1 MSRLRSVLVLLVISA
16 AALHAQGLGRI
27 SGLVMDQTGAP
38 VPDAAIQVSLTGANE
53 ALYETRSSS
62 AGIFNLAGI
71 RGGLYDVKVEKG
83 GFRVSVTRRVK
94 VDGGLETALQAISL
108 ELSSVAETVEVVANS
123 AAVQTANV
131 EIASTVTNSQLTRLP
146 TANRSPLGLLTTQ
159 PGIGSNSRTN
169 TAINGLRPSYSNIT
183 IDGVNIQDNFIRT
196 NTNDFLPNLLLLDQ
210 VEEVTLVTSNANP
223 ALGGGASQIA
233 FTTKSGTNEFHG
245 KAIWQN
251 RNNALASNTWFNNRN
266 NVRQPFLNQNQ
277 MGGSLGGPIMKNKLF
292 FYTNYEA
299 FRLRQQ
305 STANRTIFR
314 EDARNGIFKYRDN
327 AGNIL
332 STNFRNVASTPLNA
346 FFTQLMSQIP
356 DASRINRNDIGDTL
370 NTGGYSFLIRNN
382 RTRDNFTIKGD
393 YSLSTKHNISV
404 THLWNR
410 DILDRPD
417 LANDYSLIP
426 KVSNDNAT
434 RLWSATWRWSPS
446 ANFTNEARGGFNV
459 APAVFGT
466 SEQFPNAIIG
476 VPFVSNPLNTF
487 RAQGR
492 YTDTYNYQNNS
503 SYFRGKHNLQFGFQG
518 QRINVQSF
526 NDAGNIPTY
535 GIGLSAANSLNI
547 DAALPGVRAQDRA
560 GAYAYATL
568 FTGYLASVA
577 QTFNVTSTTSGFVPG
592 AATRRNFRLDNLA
605 FYLNDTYK
613 IRRNLTLAMGLRWD
627 YFAPVDELDALVL
640 LPQLI
645 DGNPIRTLLSSEG
658 TLDFAGKKVGRPWY
672 KKDLNNFAPN
682 IGLTWQPMAKTSVR
696 AGVSFHY
703 ANDEFIRSV
712 DNSVGTNAG
721 LVLGSSRVDLVDRL
735 PNLPSLATPTYR
747 VPRTFRDNYLLNP
760 AGNALAMPD
769 PGLVTPYVTQWN
781 LSVQRE
787 MWKGVLQVA
796 YVGNKATKQ
805 FRAFDYNQVIIGGL
819 LDDFRRALG
828 NGNASAAAG
837 LGFNPAFNAN
847 VAGSQRLPFI
857 EALPGGG
864 NLNNANVRL
873 LIETGQ
879 VGSLA
884 EFYQV
889 NRINGNVNFFQ
900 NINALGTNMMTNYSN
915 ANYHSLQIDFSRRY
929 SNGIQLQSNYVLSK
943 NISDAAGDA
952 QARFE
957 PFLDINNGSIE
968 RSVTP
973 FDLRHSWKTNG
984 FYDLP
989 FGRGQRFFGDANSAL
1004 NYVLGGWSIGGIFT
1018 LNSGSPFGYFSGR
1031 GTLNSGRRS
1040 GLNTVS
1046 NLVDGQQLRDAV
1058 QFRMTGNGPVMVA
1071 ASAVGSDGRGV
1082 GADNRPAFQ
1091 GQLVANP
1098 GVNQLGT
1105 LNRRF
1110 FYGPRF
1116 LNFDF
1121 VATKNVSITERHR
1134 VELRMEA
1141 LNSTNTPSFFAGDDN
1156 PNSQTFGRITGTAS
1170 GRRVVQLA
1178 LTYSF

>member
-1 MSRLRSVLVLLVISA
+1 
-16 AALHAQGLGRI
+16 
-27 SGLVMDQTGAP
+27 MDQTGAP
-38 VPDAAIQVSLTGANE
+38 VPDAVVQLYLAGGGE

-62 AGIFNLAGI
+62 AGIFNLTGI
-71 RGGLYDVKVEKG
+71 RGGYYDVRIEKP
-83 GFRVSVTRRVK
+83 GFRVFVSRRVK
-94 VDGGLETALQAISL
+94 VDGGLETALPPVTL
-108 ELSSVAETVEVVANS
+108 ELSAVAETVEVVANTAS
-123 AAVQTANV
+123 VQTANV
-131 EIASTVTNSQLTRLP
+131 EIASTVTNTQLTKLP
-146 TANRSPLGLLTTQ
+146 TANRSPLALLTTQ
-159 PGIGSNSRTN
+159 PGIGSNGRTN
-169 TAINGLRPSYSNIT
+169 TAINGLRPSFSNIT

-223 ALGGGASQIA
+223 ALGGGAAQIA
-233 FTTKSGTNEFHG
+233 FTTRSGTNEFHG
-245 KAIWQN
+245 KALWQN
-251 RNNALASNTWFNNRN
+251 RNNALASNLWFNNRN
-266 NVRQPFLNQNQ
+266 GVPQPFLNLNQ
-277 MGGSLGGPIMKNKLF
+277 LGGSLGGPIMRNKLF

-314 EDARNGIFKYRDN
+314 ADARNGIFKYRDT

-332 STNFRNVASTPLNA
+332 STNFRNVAATPLNP
-346 FFTQLMSQIP
+346 FFTQLISQMP
-356 DASRINRNDIGDTL
+356 DASRINRDDIGDTL

-393 YSLSTKHNISV
+393 WALSTKHNLSV

-410 DILDRPD
+410 DIVDRPD
-417 LANDYSLIP
+417 LANDFSIVP

-446 ANFTNEARGGFNV
+446 PNFTNEARGGFNI
-459 APAVFGT
+459 APAVFAT
-466 SEQFPNAIIG
+466 SEQFPSAIIAI
-476 VPFVSNPLNTF
+476 PLVSNPLNTF

-526 NDAGNIPTY
+526 NEAGNIPVYT
-535 GIGLSAANSLNI
+535 IGLSAANPLNI
-547 DAALPGVRAQDRA
+547 DAVIPGIRAQDR
-560 GAYAYATL
+560 GAAYSYATL
-568 FTGYLASVA
+568 FTGFLASVS

-605 FYLNDTYK
+605 FYINDVYK
-613 IRRNLTLAMGLRWD
+613 LRRNLTLTMGLRWD
-627 YFAPVDELDALVL
+627 YFTPVDELDALVL

-672 KKDLNNFAPN
+672 KRDLNNFAPN
-682 IGLTWQPMAKTSVR
+682 LGITWQPMAKTSIR

-703 ANDEFIRSV
+703 ANDEFIRSL
-712 DNSVGTNAG
+712 DNSAGTNAG
-721 LVLGSSRVDLVDRL
+721 LVLSSSRVDLVDRL
-735 PNLPSLATPTYR
+735 PNLPPLPTPAYR
-747 VPRTFRDNYLLNP
+747 VPRTYRDNYLLNP
-760 AGNALAMPD
+760 AGNAIAMPD
-769 PGLVTPYVTQWN
+769 PGLATPYVTQWN
-781 LSVQRE
+781 FSIQRE
-787 MWKGVLQVA
+787 LWKGVLQVA
-796 YVGNKATKQ
+796 YIGNKATKQ
-805 FRAFDYNQVIIGGL
+805 FRAFDYNQVIIKDIL
-819 LDDFRRALG
+819 EDFRRAQA
-828 NGNASAAAG
+828 NGLASAAAG
-837 LGFNPAFNAN
+837 LGFNPAFNPN
-847 VAGSQRLPFI
+847 VPGSQRLPFFDS
-857 EALPGGG
+857 LPNGG
-864 NLNNANVRL
+864 LLTNANIRL
-873 LIETGQ
+873 FIETGQ

-900 NINALGTNMMTNYSN
+900 NINALGTNLMTNYSN

-929 SNGIQLQSNYVLSK
+929 SNGIQFQSNYVWSK

-957 PFLDINNGSIE
+957 PFLDINNSSIE

-989 FGRGQRFFGDANSAL
+989 FGRGQRFLSGIGPVANYL
-1004 NYVLGGWSIGGIFT
+1004 VGGWSIGGIFT
-1018 LNSGSPFGYFSGR
+1018 LRSGSPFGFFSGR

-1040 GLNTVS
+1040 GLNTVM
-1046 NLVDGQQLRDAV
+1046 NLVEGQQLRDAV
-1058 QFRMTGNGPVMVA
+1058 RFRMTGNGPFIVA
-1071 ASAVGSDGRGV
+1071 ESAIGPDGRGV
-1082 GADNRPAFQ
+1082 GADNRPPFQ
-1091 GQLVANP
+1091 GQIFANP

-1116 LNFDF
+1116 INLDF
-1121 VATKNVSITERHR
+1121 VATKNIRFLERHQL
-1134 VELRMEA
+1134 ELRMEA
-1141 LNSTNTPSFFAGDDN
+1141 LNATNTPSFFAGDDN
-1156 PNSQTFGRITGTAS
+1156 PNSQTFGRITSTAS